1 MKIGKIRILDWW
13 KAAEQANIKYSSWG
27 KIFDKRLKENDKKEG
42 LLKRIKNIEDINKNQ
57 NKESKFYSNLMIKP
71 PYLKS
76 ICNKEI
82 NYKYLDSKKSI
93 ELFKTLE
100 DLEVNET
107 DYKHLVYESDYTK
120 LFEFVEYGTLSNI
133 DLKLTR

>member
-27 KIFDKRLKENDKKEG
+27 KIFDKGLKENDKKEG

-82 NYKYLDSKKSI
+82 NYKYLDSKK
-93 ELFKTLE
+93 
-100 DLEVNET
+100 V
-107 DYKHLVYESDYTK
+107 
-120 LFEFVEYGTLSNI
+120 
-133 DLKLTR
+133 